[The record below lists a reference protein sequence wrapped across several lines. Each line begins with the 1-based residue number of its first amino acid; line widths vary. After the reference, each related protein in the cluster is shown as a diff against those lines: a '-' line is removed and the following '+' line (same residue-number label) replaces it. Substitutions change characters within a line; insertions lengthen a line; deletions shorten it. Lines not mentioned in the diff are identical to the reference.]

1 MSDTTRGLLWMLGTI
16 VSFSLMA
23 VSGRELAGEL
33 DTFEIMLFRS
43 CLGVIIV
50 TAVIAATGRWAEL
63 HTSIIGQHTLRNCT
77 HFIGQNL
84 WFLALAYIPLAQVFA
99 LEFTTPLWVILLS
112 PFFLGEKFTPLRL
125 VCALLGFVGI
135 LLITRPGT
143 IPMNVG
149 VFAGA
154 SCAIFFALTI
164 IMTKRL
170 TRQDS
175 IACIMFYLT
184 VIQLVL
190 GLVAAGYDGD
200 ITLPNAT
207 TLPHVILIGLCGLA
221 AHFCYTKALSLAP
234 ATVVS
239 PMDFARLPTIAIIAW
254 ILYAES
260 LDIYVFVGAVVIFA
274 GNYFNIWS
282 ETRAKRA

>member
-1 MSDTTRGLLWMLGTI
+1 MSDTARGLMWMIGTI

-23 VSGRELAGEL
+23 VSGRELAGQL

-43 CLGVIIV
+43 ILGLIIV
-50 TAVIAATGRWAEL
+50 TSIIAMTRRWNEL
-63 HTSIIGQHTLRNCT
+63 RTQRIGQHALRNVS

-112 PFFLGEKFTPLRL
+112 PLLLGERFTSVRL
-125 VCALLGFVGI
+125 ICALMGFIGI

-143 IPMNVG
+143 IPLNVG
-149 VFAGA
+149 VVAGA
-154 SCAIFFALTI
+154 SSAIFFALSVI
-164 IMTKRL
+164 LTKRL
-170 TRQDS
+170 TRTDS

-184 VIQLVL
+184 LMQLFF
-190 GLVAAGYDGD
+190 GLITAGYDGD
-200 ITLPNAT
+200 ITLPNAS
-207 TLPHVILIGLCGLA
+207 TLPHVILIGLGGLS

-239 PMDFARLPTIAIIAW
+239 PVDFARLPTIAVIGW
-254 ILYAES
+254 LLYSET
-260 LDIYVFVGAVVIFA
+260 LDAFVFVGAVVIFA

-282 ETRAKRA
+282 ETRKKI